1 MKVIAES
8 GQKVVGAMRSNSRE
22 NVTVVVTIS
31 AAGATLAPWIIY
43 KGQRLQAD
51 WVKGRNGPPNA
62 RLAVTDSSFMQGTVF
77 VNYIRDFHRQLLD
90 RGLINGTPHVL
101 VLDGHASHVTY
112 EVIKLARDLNIVL
125 YQIPSH
131 SSHVVQPLDVG
142 SFGSFK
148 REITKV
154 LSAFPARNG
163 GRVPAKSDML
173 GILGDAWLR
182 SFSEQQNISS
192 FAGAG
197 LWPVDGER
205 AMGRLQ
211 GVGKRKERSGARPPV
226 EDITVAISDK
236 NLADN
241 LGPRTVRELQQKGQ
255 CVKGI

>member
-1 MKVIAES
+1 
-8 GQKVVGAMRSNSRE
+8 
-22 NVTVVVTIS
+22 
-31 AAGATLAPWIIY
+31 
-43 KGQRLQAD
+43 
-51 WVKGRNGPPNA
+51 
-62 RLAVTDSSFMQGTVF
+62 MQGTAF

-112 EVIKLARDLNIVL
+112 EVVKLARDLNIVL

-131 SSHVVQPLDVG
+131 SSHVVQPLDVVSFG
-142 SFGSFK
+142 SFKREITKLLDRGLINGTPHVLVLDGHASHVTYEVVKLARDLNIVLYQIPSHSSHVVQPLDVVSFGSFK

-182 SFSEQQNISS
+182 SFSEEQNISS

-211 GVGKRKERSGARPPV
+211 DVGKRKQRSGARPPV
-226 EDITVAISDK
+226 EDITVAISD
-236 NLADN
+236 
-241 LGPRTVRELQQKGQ
+241 
-255 CVKGI
+255 